1 MKDFLKKE
9 LYSLRAVTAIL
20 ARWLLLA
27 VPTGLVCGAVGTA
40 FHLAVEHVTEWR
52 AEHIWLL
59 WLLPVAGLAIVALY
73 KVTGCEGMGTNNV
86 IRAVHSGESV
96 SPLLVP
102 AIFFGTVL
110 THLCGGSAG
119 REGAALQMGGSIG
132 YNIAKLFRFSDHDR
146 RTATACGM
154 AAFFS
159 ALFGTPLSATLFG
172 IMVEDVGLAFSVAFV
187 PGFAAA
193 LIAYG
198 VSLACGIAP
207 THFGLT
213 APALSLDTA
222 LLAAVL
228 GAACALVSRGF
239 CWLLHTMEHEMP
251 RRLPNPWVRAF
262 LGGCVVVVFTLLYGS
277 MRYNGAGM
285 NIIAAAVEQ
294 GQALP
299 WDWIVKILLT
309 ALTLSSGFK
318 GGEVVP
324 SFFVG
329 ATFGC
334 VAAPLLGIPAGFGAA
349 LGLAGVFCGAS
360 NCVVASLVLAIELF
374 GAQGL
379 WYFAIVCGITYALSG
394 YAGLYHSQLF
404 LTDKLEPEY
413 RIIRGHNHH

>member
-1 MKDFLKKE
+1 MKKVRYLVYGLFGGFVVLCPLVFDCFSALCRFRAAFVCLYALGFIFLLKALLVPGRRLRIALPDVLLA
-9 LYSLRAVTAIL
+9 LYLSWGACNLLFVKAGGTDALPIFEWISLLLGYLLARSVPERAVPLVLGAIVCSGCVQAAVGFL
-20 ARWLLLA
+20 QWLDVLPSNHNLFPVTGSFMNPGPYGGYLA
-27 VPTGLVCGAVGTA
+27 VCWVVG
-40 FHLAVEHVTEWR
+40 
-52 AEHIWLL
+52 
-59 WLLPVAGLAIVALY
+59 AGLAI
-73 KVTGCEGMGTNNV
+73 
-86 IRAVHSGESV
+86 RAVRRRRWPSAAGWAV
-96 SPLLVP
+96 AVLVVGCLLVLSDSR
-102 AIFFGTVL
+102 AAWLAVL
-110 THLCGGSAG
+110 
-119 REGAALQMGGSIG
+119 
-132 YNIAKLFRFSDHDR
+132 
-146 RTATACGM
+146 
-154 AAFFS
+154 
-159 ALFGTPLSATLFG
+159 
-172 IMVEDVGLAFSVAFV
+172 LA
-187 PGFAAA
+187 
-193 LIAYG
+193 
-198 VSLACGIAP
+198 LACAVVV
-207 THFGLT
+207 HLFCFVLHSAAHGL
-213 APALSLDTA
+213 PKL
-222 LLAAVL
+222 
-228 GAACALVSRGF
+228 
-239 CWLLHTMEHEMP
+239 
-251 RRLPNPWVRAF
+251 LPNPWVRAF

-277 MRYNGAGM
+277 MRYNGAGV